1 MRKQPTVQLRGSVK
15 IDTVVVLE
23 TLANEKGKRIGEMLE
38 TLLLESD
45 SFRKKLNELMSF
57 KGKK

>member
-23 TLANEKGKRIGEMLE
+23 ILANERGKRIGETLE
-38 TLLLESD
+38 ALLHESD
-45 SFRKKLNELMSF
+45 TFRKKLEELLSF
-57 KGKK
+57 KGKI

>member
-23 TLANEKGKRIGEMLE
+23 TIANEKGKRIGETLE
-38 TLLLESD
+38 ALLQESET
-45 SFRKKLNELMSF
+45 FQKKMRELLSF
-57 KGKK
+57 KGKI